1 MSFQPLLSGL
11 DALSEPQTPPPGH
24 ALRDFPNVPR
34 QALSKNAKWIGRA
47 GELLV
52 ESVLLRIGLVSAQL
66 PEFMPADCIVYHP
79 VAFLSVQIKT
89 CSKPRDGAFRFNISK
104 GYHRSPNG
112 VRRYDRGDYDLLA
125 LVALS
130 ENVVKFTADRQQTQ
144 SFQCA
149 EIAKLRAYP
158 RRSLDDALEEIG
170 LADCDALPDDNT
182 SVQLIRKGNAHD
194 T

>member
-1 MSFQPLLSGL
+1 MSFRPLLSGL
-11 DALSEPQTPPPGH
+11 DVLSGPQTPPPGH
-24 ALRDFPNVPR
+24 ALRDFPHVSR
-34 QALSKNAKWIGRA
+34 HALSQNAKWIGRA

-79 VAFLSVQIKT
+79 SRLLSVQVKT
-89 CSKPRDGAFRFNISK
+89 CSRPRDGAFHFNVSK
-104 GYHRSPNG
+104 GYHRSPTG

-144 SFQCA
+144 SFQAA
-149 EIAKLRAYP
+149 EVARLRAYP
-158 RRSLDDALEEIG
+158 RRSLDAALEEHG
-170 LADCDALPDDNT
+170 LA
-182 SVQLIRKGNAHD
+182 SRNAVPAD
-194 T
+194 TTPTPKY